1 MEASVIVQLQRK
13 ENIFVGN
20 RCILVQ
26 RVAEKAVIRA
36 MVDMKFVDADGL
48 SRINQ
53 EKEMPHLKN
62 EQEYIG
68 TVSDRPV
75 IDFFLIFSCSI
86 VAGLKKKACKIL
98 SFGWGISA
106 GMFKGCEHCIGF

>member
-1 MEASVIVQLQRK
+1 MIVQLQRK

-48 SRINQ
+48 SRINL
-53 EKEMPHLKN
+53 EREMPHLKN

-75 IDFFLIFSCSI
+75 IDFFFNFFLFYSCWLEEK
-86 VAGLKKKACKIL
+86 GL
-98 SFGWGISA
+98 
-106 GMFKGCEHCIGF
+106 